1 MNIDLIKVT
10 NEDILNFKDEFVF
23 FNEVLRILKLKEKA
37 VEGGFL
43 FDKSLELSSIELL
56 INLLEESKESGNLK
70 HLADF
75 SKYKGMMP
83 EEVAELLIVDF
94 YKTNFIFNSGDAV
107 SLLENPYECVSLK
120 QIENYI
126 ESVGKHY
133 DLSVKLHSKDEATK
147 NVFEIYF
154 KMSPK
159 ERSTD
164 YGYLIDCEC
173 ENINRARFY
182 RDYNCKSLGQV
193 RLNELRLK

>member
-10 NEDILNFKDEFVF
+10 NKDILNFKDKFIF
-23 FNEVLRILKLKEKA
+23 FNEVLRILKLKEKE
-37 VEGGFL
+37 VESSFL

-56 INLLEESKESGNLK
+56 INLLEESKEKGNLK

-94 YKTNFIFNSGDAV
+94 YKTDFIFNSGVAV
-107 SLLENPYECVSLK
+107 SLLENPYDSVSLK

-133 DLSVKLHSKDEATK
+133 DLSAKLHSEDEATK

-154 KMSPK
+154 QMSPK
-159 ERSTD
+159 ERAND

-182 RDYNCKSLGQV
+182 LNYKCKSLGQV
-193 RLNELRLK
+193 KLNELRLK